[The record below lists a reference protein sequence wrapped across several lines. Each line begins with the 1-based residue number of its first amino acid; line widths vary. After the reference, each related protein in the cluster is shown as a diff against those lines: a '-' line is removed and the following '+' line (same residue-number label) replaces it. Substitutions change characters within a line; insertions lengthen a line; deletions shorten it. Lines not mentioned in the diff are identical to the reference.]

1 MAKRISDVLLR
12 KLRND
17 MPIEIL
23 IARILKI
30 PSKYSEGI
38 FRFLC
43 PICNEFNT
51 AAKKQTN
58 LARCFRCNKNFNP
71 IDIVMTYYDKNF
83 LDTINFLMPVLNQCN
98 RVK

>member
-1 MAKRISDVLLR
+1 MAKRISEELLR

-17 MPIEIL
+17 IPIEIL
-23 IARILKI
+23 IAQILKI
-30 PSKYSEGI
+30 PSKYSEGY

-51 AAKKQTN
+51 ATKKQTN

-71 IDIVMTYYDKNF
+71 IDLVMSYHEITF
-83 LDTINFLMPVLNQCN
+83 LDTVKFLMPALAYFN
-98 RVK
+98 RVS

>member
-1 MAKRISDVLLR
+1 MAKRISGELLR

-17 MPIEIL
+17 IPIEIL

-30 PSKYSEGI
+30 PSKYSEGY

-43 PICNEFNT
+43 PLCNEFNT
-51 AAKKQTN
+51 ATKKQTN

-71 IDIVMTYYDKNF
+71 IDLVMTYNEKPF
-83 LDTINFLMPVLNQCN
+83 LDTVKFLMPILAYFKKVS
-98 RVK
+98 

>member
-1 MAKRISDVLLR
+1 MAKRISRELLK

-17 MPIEIL
+17 IPIEIL

-30 PSKYSEGI
+30 PSKYSEGY

-51 AAKKQTN
+51 ATKKQTN

-71 IDIVMTYYDKNF
+71 IDIVMTYHEINF
-83 LDTINFLMPVLNQCN
+83 LDSVKFLMPILAYFN
-98 RVK
+98 KIK